1 MSVKPE
7 VELIF
12 TNELMENTFKVKY
25 LENGDRDD
33 DYVDGS
39 RLAS

>member
-12 TNELMENTFKVKY
+12 LQLLRWQNTFKVKY
-25 LENGDRDD
+25 LEMVRDTMM
-33 DYVDGS
+33 VSMGVE
-39 RLAS
+39 